1 MMSRGRARLVT
12 AEQELSEIRRR
23 DANDRAL
30 KRRADG
36 LPIEAQIKEAHRYDW
51 ARRYTAATEAAEE
64 SEETLEVGFIFL
76 CFSVADM
83 TNRLSVSPFL
93 VTTAFVRVGLQPL
106 DPNCIY
112 ALDFRVLRFRLALLD
127 KAAKEL
133 GQSQTNIDSHDVVW
147 CSVRSTRYKI

>member
-1 MMSRGRARLVT
+1 MT

-64 SEETLEVGFIFL
+64 SEETLEVG
-76 CFSVADM
+76 
-83 TNRLSVSPFL
+83 L
-93 VTTAFVRVGLQPL
+93 VCP
-106 DPNCIY
+106 
-112 ALDFRVLRFRLALLD
+112 
-127 KAAKEL
+127 
-133 GQSQTNIDSHDVVW
+133 
-147 CSVRSTRYKI
+147 